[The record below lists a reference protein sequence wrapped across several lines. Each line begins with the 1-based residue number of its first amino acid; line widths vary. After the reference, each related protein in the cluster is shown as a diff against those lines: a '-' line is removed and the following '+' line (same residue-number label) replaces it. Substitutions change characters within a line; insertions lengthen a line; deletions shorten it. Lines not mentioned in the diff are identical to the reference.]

1 MWKSRT
7 GINTPRNKIPQPE
20 WKRWHV
26 IEDLIKTRGWTR
38 GIELGV
44 KNGKTFLHILK
55 FCKEMHMTGIDLWEP
70 HESNLP
76 GTNWDH
82 KKNLLYVESLLGQL
96 FDFNDKR
103 FNYNEDRYKLI
114 KGRTDQAHTQ
124 IDNKSA
130 NFVFIDADHQYGA
143 VIRDIELYE
152 PKVTD
157 AVIGHDIDWPD
168 VKKAVEDHYGDAYT
182 VRENDVWVHY
192 L

>member
-7 GINTPRNKIPQPE
+7 GLYVSRSKIYKHK
-20 WKRWHV
+20 WKRYHV
-26 IEDLIKTRGWTR
+26 IEDLVKAHGWTK

-44 KNGKTFLHILK
+44 REGKTFFHILK

-82 KKNLLYVESLLGQL
+82 EKNLEAVKSFTEFY
-96 FDFNDKR
+96 K
-103 FNYNEDRYKLI
+103 EDRYTLI
-114 KGRTDQAHTQ
+114 KGRTDEVHTQ

-130 NFVFIDADHQYGA
+130 NFVFIDADHSYDA
-143 VIRDIELYE
+143 VKLDIELYE

-157 AVIGHDIDWPD
+157 AVLGHDIDWPD
-168 VKKAVEDHYGDAYT
+168 VKSAVEHHYGDAYT
-182 VRENDVWVHY
+182 MLENNVWVHY

>member
-55 FCKEMHMTGIDLWEP
+55 FCKETHMTGIDIWED

-76 GTNWDH
+76 NTNWDH
-82 KKNLLYVESLLGQL
+82 KKNLLYVESLT
-96 FDFNDKR
+96 R
-103 FNYNEDRYKLI
+103 HYEEDRYTLI
-114 KGRTDQAHTQ
+114 KGRTDEVHTQ
-124 IDNKSA
+124 VDDKSA
-130 NFVFIDADHQYGA
+130 NFVFIDADHTYDA
-143 VIRDIELYE
+143 VKLDIELYE
-152 PKVTD
+152 PKVTN
-157 AVIGHDIDWPD
+157 AVLGHDIDWPD
-168 VKKAVEDHYGDAYT
+168 VKSAVEHHYGDAYT
-182 VRENDVWVHY
+182 MLENNVWVHY